1 MKQYFVYILTNKG
14 NNVLYTGITSD
25 LVKRLYQHKNKL
37 ADGFTK
43 KYNIDKFVYYEILQ
57 DPQNAINRE
66 KSIKNLTRRKKIV
79 MIESM
84 NPEWKDLYDVILE

>member
-1 MKQYFVYILTNKG
+1 MKQYFVYILTNKE

-57 DPQNAINRE
+57 YPQNAINRE